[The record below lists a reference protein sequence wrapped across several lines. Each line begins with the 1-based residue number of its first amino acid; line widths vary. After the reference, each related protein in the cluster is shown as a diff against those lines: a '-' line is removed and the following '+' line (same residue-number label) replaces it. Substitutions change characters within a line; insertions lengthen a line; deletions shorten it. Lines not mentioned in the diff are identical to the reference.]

1 MVVHIPILVFALLLL
16 LFPRNWLRHGPR
28 VGGRPVR
35 RQPGEPAPERDPNER
50 GLKPLVEAAKPR
62 NWIDFGR
69 GAVGALALTCAAI
82 LAPEGGLGGDW
93 QTLTLHGVVLG
104 VASIVQ
110 MLRVEGRLTLFA
122 PIYFLQGVT
131 FGIAGWFVG
140 LVAMVGSWA
149 LTPVL
154 PGPGGLLFVQG
165 AVALSLGL
173 LLGNT
178 APPALMILA
187 GVIWLPMLVSILM
200 HRRLSASFDK
210 RLKWVP
216 RENRDRRAATAA
228 HAGDGDDE

>member
-1 MVVHIPILVFALLLL
+1 MAVHIPILLFALLLL
-16 LFPRNWLRHGPR
+16 LFPRNWLRHGWR
-28 VGGRPVR
+28 VGSRAAR
-35 RQPGEPAPERDPNER
+35 RNPDEPLPERDPNER
-50 GLKPLVEAAKPR
+50 GLKPLVEAGKSR

-82 LAPEGGLGGDW
+82 LAPEGSQGGDW

-104 VASIVQ
+104 TASIVQ
-110 MLRVEGRLTLFA
+110 MLRIEGRLTLFA

-131 FGIAGWFVG
+131 FGVAGWFVG

-154 PGPGGLLFVQG
+154 PGPGALLFVQG

-187 GVIWLPMLVSILM
+187 GAIWLPMLVSILL

-210 RLKWVP
+210 RVKRVS
-216 RENRDRRAATAA
+216 REGRERRAVAVA
-228 HAGDGDDE
+228 HAGDGADE